1 MLLHFCNSLILQ
13 FKKNSIMKNSN
24 INTKQNAVIKQTLS
38 LEEFIKKYISSSK
51 NEIKDFKL
59 FSFPLKKTLKSKE

>member
-1 MLLHFCNSLILQ
+1 
-13 FKKNSIMKNSN
+13 MKNSN